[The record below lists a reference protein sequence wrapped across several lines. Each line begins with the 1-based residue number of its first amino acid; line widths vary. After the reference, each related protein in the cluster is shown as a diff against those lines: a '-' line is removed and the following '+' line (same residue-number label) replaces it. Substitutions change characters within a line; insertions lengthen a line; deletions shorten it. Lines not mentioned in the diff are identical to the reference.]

1 MTSLSPE
8 RISETADRLI
18 EEFHLPG
25 MSIGVVSNNELA
37 YPEGVG
43 WADITKRK
51 PQEPALHQ
59 RIGSI
64 TKTMVCLCAMALVEE
79 GQLRLDSH
87 VRNLLPDLK
96 LNGYSDELTLWHLLT
111 HTGGIGEAPTV
122 SDAADPIK
130 VLWADSPDTPTLAEK
145 YPDGIT
151 IDVKPGS
158 KWHYANHGWMLV
170 GEIIYRLEGD
180 AI

>member
-8 RISETADRLI
+8 RISETAGRLI

-37 YPEGVG
+37 YAEGCG

-79 GQLRLDSH
+79 
-87 VRNLLPDLK
+87 
-96 LNGYSDELTLWHLLT
+96 
-111 HTGGIGEAPTV
+111 
-122 SDAADPIK
+122 
-130 VLWADSPDTPTLAEK
+130 
-145 YPDGIT
+145 
-151 IDVKPGS
+151 
-158 KWHYANHGWMLV
+158 
-170 GEIIYRLEGD
+170 
-180 AI
+180 